1 MNENSKDEDQENE
14 PPFAASPD
22 THATDCHKI
31 KEYADYKRNG
41 FYWVKTKCMP
51 KPERVYCDFK
61 DNFPNFYVYKGW
73 HADKIE
79 ELDGANS

>member
-1 MNENSKDEDQENE
+1 
-14 PPFAASPD
+14 
-22 THATDCHKI
+22 
-31 KEYADYKRNG
+31 
-41 FYWVKTKCMP
+41 MP

-79 ELDGANS
+79 ELAGANT